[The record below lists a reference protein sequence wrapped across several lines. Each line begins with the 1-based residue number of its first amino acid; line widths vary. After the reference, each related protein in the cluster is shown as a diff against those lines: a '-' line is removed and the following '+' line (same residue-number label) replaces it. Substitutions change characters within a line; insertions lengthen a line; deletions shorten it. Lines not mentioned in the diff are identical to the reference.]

1 MSHPDNSNMSSLT
14 RALST
19 PLAQF
24 VDSLPLPRRLIAADH
39 EGRLVVRL
47 RPGEHRFH
55 RDLPPSRIWGY
66 DGTVPGPTIETE
78 RGHPKYEV
86 WRLIN
91 LTGDTHPIH
100 LHLDP
105 FQIVSRRAMRYQV
118 PEGGIQ
124 DVELTASVTLE
135 PDPEDELLHTIDD
148 NERGLKD
155 TIRVNP
161 HEIVEIAVRF
171 TNYSGRYMYHCHIL
185 EHEDR
190 DMMRPFVT
198 MPPELMPFMA

>member
-1 MSHPDNSNMSSLT
+1 MLGAMESDPIAGSMDRSSHDICRSAPFLRTSGIIQGGRAESTGSGDASSYVSPDNSNMSSLP

-100 LHLDP
+100 L
-105 FQIVSRRAMRYQV
+105 
-118 PEGGIQ
+118 
-124 DVELTASVTLE
+124 
-135 PDPEDELLHTIDD
+135 
-148 NERGLKD
+148 
-155 TIRVNP
+155 
-161 HEIVEIAVRF
+161 
-171 TNYSGRYMYHCHIL
+171 
-185 EHEDR
+185 
-190 DMMRPFVT
+190 
-198 MPPELMPFMA
+198 